1 MKSLVR
7 AAIVVVGV
15 VILGLTLSLLAER
28 EILPNPMFSASYQVD
43 MAGIVSRA
51 GILLGGL
58 LLVVFVIVW
67 RVDRTIA
74 ARQAEEQKIQAAS
87 RQRFFQRL
95 DHELKNP
102 LTIIRLGIVNL
113 QQGRDLGA
121 EQSGTVERISQQV
134 QRLEK
139 LVVDLRSLYELDST
153 GIELKPVDLKTLLQE
168 VIALSCQ
175 AAGSSRTVSLDVQE
189 TPWPVSN
196 IRGDRDLLVLVF
208 RNLVDN
214 ALKFTTPEDKIE
226 VRVTE
231 DGRMAIVDVSDTGL
245 GILAEE
251 IPHIF
256 EELYRGQNARGIPG
270 SGLGLRLVERIV
282 ELHDGAVQVRSKA
295 DVGTVFTVKLPLA
308 PEAG

>member
-1 MKSLVR
+1 MKAFAR
-7 AAIVVVGV
+7 AAIVVAGV
-15 VILGLTLSLLAER
+15 VIFGLVASLLAESGT
-28 EILPNPMFSASYQVD
+28 LPNPFFTASYQVD
-43 MAGIVSRA
+43 LAGLLSRGA
-51 GILLGGL
+51 IFLGVL
-58 LLVVFVIVW
+58 LLVFFLILWQVEH
-67 RVDRTIA
+67 TID
-74 ARQAEEQKIQAAS
+74 ARQSEEQKIQAAA

-113 QQGRDLGA
+113 QQGPNLDSD
-121 EQSGTVERISQQV
+121 QSGTVERISQQV

-139 LVVDLRSLYELDST
+139 LVVDLRLLYELDPT
-153 GIELKPVDLKTLLQE
+153 RIELKSVDLKAMLQE
-168 VIALSCQ
+168 VISLSCT
-175 AAGSSRTVSLDVQE
+175 ASGSSRSVSLDVQD

-196 IRGDRDLLVLVF
+196 VRGDRDLLVLVF

-214 ALKFTTPEDKIE
+214 ALKFTTPDDKIE

-282 ELHDGAVQVRSKA
+282 ELHNGVVQVRSKA

-308 PEAG
+308 SDAG